1 MIGIIQY
8 SSIIL
13 VMPLRTKE
21 QYGILCLLYKERNS
35 RDDYVWLGVV
45 IDHNSNATSQKSGSL
60 NNVS

>member
-1 MIGIIQY
+1 MIGLIQY

-45 IDHNSNATSQKSGSL
+45 TDHDSNVPFTKSR
-60 NNVS
+60 VFK

>member
-1 MIGIIQY
+1 
-8 SSIIL
+8 L